1 MNLFLQSA
9 YLKEVDEESNKNFFG
24 IRYLIPEYLNALWEL
39 IRSLLMGYTYGA
51 EYREGW
57 FCLLLRVIGL
67 ALPGISAHCLTNYID
82 SVRLGKKKNSL

>member
-1 MNLFLQSA
+1 MFFLFA
-9 YLKEVDEESNKNFFG
+9 YLKKVDEEPNKNFFG

-39 IRSLLMGYTYGA
+39 IRSLLMGYTHGP

-57 FCLLLRVIGL
+57 FCTLVRVMGL

-82 SVRLGKKKNSL
+82 SVRLGKKSQSQ